1 MAYAPT
7 PSHLDTFLRGEQ
19 ISCLVEK
26 KPADIIMRVRRLTAA
41 KEDGVAIE
49 IDGKKVALGIPGG
62 KPPSTAGAADP
73 KTYSLIPLA
82 RPGTADEAAAGML
95 LCVCFTLTR

>member
-7 PSHLDTFLRGEQ
+7 LSHLDTFLRGEQ
-19 ISCLVEK
+19 ISCLD
-26 KPADIIMRVRRLTAA
+26 PADLIMSRLTAA

-62 KPPSTAGAADP
+62 KPPATAGGVDP
-73 KTYSLIPLA
+73 KTYPLIPLA
-82 RPGTADEAAAGML
+82 RPGTADEAAAAML